1 MTSWRRL
8 SKEVQS
14 VVRWQS
20 ASRTLRHR
28 QPPIIVANDNAREI
42 TQAAAENHP
51 ILSILSVLLPVQKH
65 QTIEHDSR
73 TSACLFAINHR
84 LSLSST
90 SDTRGF
96 RGIWQLRRA
105 VVTLLMQ
112 QSMLS
117 RCIRQLQDALGVT
130 VFERSSG
137 GYARRRPD
145 ENFSS
150 NGAIDTRT
158 SGCARYIDALRGIF

>member
-1 MTSWRRL
+1 MIHGPVLVS
-8 SKEVQS
+8 SQS
-14 VVRWQS
+14 IIDCRS
-20 ASRTLRHR
+20 PA
-28 QPPIIVANDNAREI
+28 PPIR
-42 TQAAAENHP
+42 
-51 ILSILSVLLPVQKH
+51 
-65 QTIEHDSR
+65 
-73 TSACLFAINHR
+73 
-84 LSLSST
+84 SS
-90 SDTRGF
+90 F

-105 VVTLLMQ
+105 AVTLLMQ